1 MIGTSR
7 LNVGVI
13 LIETKINE
21 RAQRVL
27 APAGVGIIVIPLGS
41 KRIKEN
47 TVYRDPKRLRN

>member
-1 MIGTSR
+1 